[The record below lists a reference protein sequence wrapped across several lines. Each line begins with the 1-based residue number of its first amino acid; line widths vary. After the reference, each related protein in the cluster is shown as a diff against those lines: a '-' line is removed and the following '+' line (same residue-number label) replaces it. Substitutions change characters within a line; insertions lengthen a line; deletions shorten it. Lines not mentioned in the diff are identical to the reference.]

1 MTALTSQG
9 PRTPLIHEKVEQW
22 AVLTPSA
29 IAVRCA
35 DQTLSYDQLNK
46 EAARVAAYL
55 NANGIGRG
63 DLVGICFQPSIA
75 TVVCLLGILKSG
87 AAYVPLDKAN
97 PPARLALMLSQ
108 LANLKLV
115 FASSETEE
123 QLRGTD
129 VNVMEIDGLRERL
142 KSVDLIPFSHQASA
156 NDLCYTVFTSG
167 TTGTPKA
174 VAITHGSW
182 ANLAQWLVSEYG
194 LGPDA
199 NNLLVSAFGFDISQR
214 SLVTP
219 LYSGATLSILPG
231 AIFDPYE
238 AADTIAQHQIQT
250 LHLAPSSLYLIL
262 AAGGA
267 SKQLDSLRYLFIGGE
282 ALSTRR
288 VMAWAQNEG
297 RQCNFIHQY
306 GVAECTDVAT
316 SYRMTHFDSYLE
328 HGIPMGEPVGN
339 CCVEILDD
347 DGHPVAP
354 GETGQIVIGGTGVG
368 PGYLNN
374 PALQA
379 ERFKSVIIE
388 GQLQPA
394 YFTGDYA
401 RRLEDGRVIC
411 IGRKDSQVKVRG
423 MLVNLADVENG
434 LRSVLASCEEVIVL
448 AVNDQAANDAVL
460 TAFVAT
466 QGQQPNTREMGL
478 ALSRVLPRYM
488 HPQKYVHVHEFPLTQ
503 NGKVDRNAL
512 LASIE
517 RRA

>member
-1 MTALTSQG
+1 MTALSPQG
-9 PRTPLIHEKVEQW
+9 PRTPLIHEMVEQW
-22 AVLTPSA
+22 AIQSPFAV
-29 IAVRCA
+29 AVRCA
-35 DQTLSYDQLNK
+35 DQTLSYAQLNE
-46 EAARVAAYL
+46 EAARLASYL

-63 DLVGICFQPSIA
+63 DLVGICFQPSIN
-75 TVVCLLGILKSG
+75 TVICLLAILKSG

-97 PPARLALMLSQ
+97 PPARLALMLRQ
-108 LANLKLV
+108 LVNLKMV
-115 FASSETEE
+115 FASTETEA
-123 QLRGTD
+123 QLQGTD
-129 VNVMEIDGLRERL
+129 VNVMEIDGLRKRL
-142 KSVDLIPFSHQASA
+142 DNIVLLPFRNEA
-156 NDLCYTVFTSG
+156 NADDLCYTVFTSG

-182 ANLAQWLVSEYG
+182 ANLVHWLVSEYG
-194 LGPDA
+194 LDPDA

-219 LYSGATLSILPG
+219 LYCGATLSILPG
-231 AIFDPYE
+231 SIFDPYE
-238 AADTIAQHQIQT
+238 AASTIAAHKIQT

-262 AAGGA
+262 AAGGT

-288 VMAWAQNEG
+288 IMAWAQNEG
-297 RQCNFIHQY
+297 SNCNFIHQY

-316 SYRMTHFDSYLE
+316 SYRMSDFASYLE

-339 CCVEILDD
+339 CRIEILDD
-347 DGHPVAP
+347 HGQAVAP
-354 GETGQIVIGGTGVG
+354 GETGQIVISGRGVG

-379 ERFKSVIIE
+379 ERFKPALID
-388 GQLQPA
+388 GQHRPA

-434 LRSVLASCEEVIVL
+434 LRSVLAPSEEVIVL
-448 AVNDQAANDAVL
+448 AVTDQAANDAML

-466 QGQQPNTREMGL
+466 ENLQRNAREMGL
-478 ALSRVLPRYM
+478 ALNQVLPRYM
-488 HPQKYVHVHEFPLTQ
+488 HPQKYVQVREFPLTQ

-512 LASIE
+512 LASIGQH
-517 RRA
+517 A